1 MDSPYAR
8 TPVIHATFCLL
19 RRQVN
24 TTNNVFA
31 FKGSQAGLPLKRYMA
46 ATTQLDSGGQCE
58 PEWSRPPNPCLGA
71 LYS

>member
-8 TPVIHATFCLL
+8 TPEIHATFCLL

-24 TTNNVFA
+24 TNNVFA
-31 FKGSQAGLPLKRYMA
+31 FKGSQAGLSLKRYMA
-46 ATTQLDSGGQCE
+46 ETTQLTSGIQCE
-58 PEWSRPPNPCLGA
+58 PEWPRPPNPCLGA